1 MPLIQFG
8 QVNQYYGIY
17 ERTTEASDLRI
28 TENGDTRITNEVQ
41 ENSAISSIYVV
52 PTYKPLETTAYIRID
67 GVWKIYVPYV
77 KYNNT
82 WTQPTIYKKISGNWK
97 RVY

>member
-8 QVNQYYGIY
+8 QVQPEYVIY
-17 ERTTEASDLRI
+17 TRITEVGDLRI
-28 TENGDTRITNEVQ
+28 TENSDQRITNEVQ

-52 PTYKPLETTAYIRID
+52 PTYKPLETTSYIRID